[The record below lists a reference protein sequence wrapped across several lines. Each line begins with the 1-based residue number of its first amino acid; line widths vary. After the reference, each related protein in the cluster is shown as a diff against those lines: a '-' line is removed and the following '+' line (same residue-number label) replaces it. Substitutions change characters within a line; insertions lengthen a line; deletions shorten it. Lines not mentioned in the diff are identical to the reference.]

1 MTSNIFLTKNIQ
13 SIAKNKDLLK
23 KVIENK
29 TYKHYDRLYRF
40 KVDTISFDTV
50 LEISIT
56 IEKEKIKKEGFSA
69 APSFR
74 SNI

>member
-1 MTSNIFLTKNIQ
+1 LDNLTLENMTTSIHNDLQHLLTKNIQ

-23 KVIENK
+23 KAIENK

-50 LEISIT
+50 LEISIA
-56 IEKEKIKKEGFSA
+56 IEKEK
-69 APSFR
+69 
-74 SNI
+74 